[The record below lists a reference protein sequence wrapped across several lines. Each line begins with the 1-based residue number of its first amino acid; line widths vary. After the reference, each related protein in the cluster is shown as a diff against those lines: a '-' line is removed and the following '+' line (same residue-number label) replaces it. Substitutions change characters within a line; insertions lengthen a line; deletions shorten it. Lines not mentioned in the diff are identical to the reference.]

1 MSYGGMC
8 LRKKIELGRGPD
20 VWEESTVFDKMFIE
34 RNPDWKDIIWVIW
47 VNPTEVKLGA
57 L

>member
-8 LRKKIELGRGPD
+8 LRKKMSWEGGQN

-34 RNPDWKDIIWVIW
+34 RNPDWKDIIWVI
-47 VNPTEVKLGA
+47 
-57 L
+57 

>member
-34 RNPDWKDIIWVIW
+34 RNPD
-47 VNPTEVKLGA
+47 
-57 L
+57 